1 MTGVDDLWIG
11 IGGVVLLIT
20 LVAIGVR
27 VYVAAALTGF
37 LGLLALKGWNV
48 AAAVAGTIPHSKTVT
63 YPLSVLPLFIL
74 IGFLAFHAG
83 LTAKLFEAA
92 RRWVGWVPGGLAV
105 STVFASAGFAAVSG
119 ASTATAAV
127 FSRVAIPDMLKNRYG
142 RRLTAG
148 VIAAGGTLASLI
160 PPSAIL
166 VIYAIIVEE
175 SVGKLLLAGLLPGV
189 VSVLIYAG
197 LIVGMCTFRPDL
209 GKPIHGFSWR
219 QRFASLPGALPI
231 FLVVAIIFGALYSG
245 AATPTEAGALG
256 AMVVFALYAYRAWRE
271 RAAALMGKRLRE
283 ALMETAKLTVM
294 IFTLI
299 WGVFLFVRFLGFAG
313 LPEAFADWVVTLDMP
328 PLLIIICILL
338 AYAVLGMFMDA
349 IGMLVL
355 TLPVVYPAVVALG
368 YDPIW
373 FGIVVV
379 KMAEICLI
387 TPPIGLNCFVVA
399 GVARELRA
407 DDGGS
412 LAIPLQDVFRGIG
425 PFFVADVRLD
435 ELEHENGVRILL
447 AVESGSR
454 AWGFPSPDS
463 DLTCASSTPTTATGT
478 CRWTRGAMSRVLCCG
493 CRKRWGDQMTAL
505 ITHSACLEHEMDS
518 GHPERP
524 EAVGAIE
531 DLISRKGR
539 SRELGEGQRSCVL
552 DELAC
557 RRSFAT
563 SRRPGFSTR
572 STCVDGP
579 SPPQGDRYSRRG
591 RRVRGQPC
599 PTRIL
604 PGSTRSP
611 TSVR

>member
-1 MTGVDDLWIG
+1 MMGLDDFWIG
-11 IGGVVLLIT
+11 ILGVGV
-20 LVAIGVR
+20 LVALVALGVR

-37 LGLLALKGWNV
+37 LGLLVLKGWSV
-48 AAAVAGTIPHSKTVT
+48 AGAIAGTIPHSKTVT

-83 LTAKLFEAA
+83 LTTRLFEAA

-127 FSRVAIPDMLKNRYG
+127 FSRVAIPDMLGSGYG
-142 RRLTAG
+142 KRLTAG

-189 VSVLIYAG
+189 VSVLIYTV
-197 LIVGMCTFRPDL
+197 LIVGMCAARPEL
-209 GKPIHGFSWR
+209 GRPVTGYTWR
-219 QRFASLPGALPI
+219 ERFASVPGALPI
-231 FLVVAIIFGALYSG
+231 FLVVGIVFGALYTG

-256 AMVVFALYAYRAWRE
+256 AMVVFCMYFVRAYQQRSLRQM
-271 RAAALMGKRLRE
+271 RDRLTE

-294 IFTLI
+294 IFTLV

-313 LPEAFADWVVTLDMP
+313 LPEVFADWVVTLDMP
-328 PLLIIICILL
+328 PIVIVICILL

-355 TLPVVYPAVVALG
+355 TLPVVFPAVVALG

-399 GVARELRA
+399 GVSRELRDA
-407 DDGGS
+407 SGRS
-412 LAIPLQDVFRGIG
+412 LEIPLQDVFRGIG
-425 PFFVADVRLD
+425 PFFVADVLT
-435 ELEHENGVRILL
+435 VAVLL
-447 AVESGSR
+447 A
-454 AWGFPSPDS
+454 APDI
-463 DLTCASSTPTTATGT
+463 
-478 CRWTRGAMSRVLCCG
+478 VL
-493 CRKRWGDQMTAL
+493 WLPNTM
-505 ITHSACLEHEMDS
+505 
-518 GHPERP
+518 
-524 EAVGAIE
+524 
-531 DLISRKGR
+531 GR
-539 SRELGEGQRSCVL
+539 
-552 DELAC
+552 
-557 RRSFAT
+557 
-563 SRRPGFSTR
+563 
-572 STCVDGP
+572 
-579 SPPQGDRYSRRG
+579 
-591 RRVRGQPC
+591 
-599 PTRIL
+599 
-604 PGSTRSP
+604 
-611 TSVR
+611 